1 MGFYEAEGTTD
12 DVGTDRKAITL
23 QGCFACIIVSVR
35 YYRNC
40 ILLFCTQ
47 REWLSDI
54 RYACVLSKGYKFFSQ
69 KSLILKGLKPHGRG
83 KNSTFSIF
91 SVFLLKLHAC

>member
-1 MGFYEAEGTTD
+1 MERNQTNGQLLGFYEAEGTTD
-12 DVGTDRKAITL
+12 DVGADRKAITL

-47 REWLSDI
+47 PELALRI
-54 RYACVLSKGYKFFSQ
+54 YAMLVFCRKVLSFF
-69 KSLILKGLKPHGRG
+69 LKKVLFLK
-83 KNSTFSIF
+83 
-91 SVFLLKLHAC
+91 V